1 MPVSV
6 TNAQKRRVRTALLK
20 RTALRLLREAN
31 LPSAQVDI
39 LLTDDAAIHTLN
51 FTYRGY
57 DRPTDVLSFAQR
69 DLVPGSPAAPTAPE
83 IPILLGDVVISVDTA
98 ERQAQEHSVSLEQE
112 LALLA
117 VHGLLHLLGYEDE
130 TEAGARAL
138 HGKER
143 ELLSFTFPSAALPG

>member
-1 MPVSV
+1 MPVTV
-6 TNAQKRRVRTALLK
+6 TNAQKRQVRTALLK
-20 RTALRLLREAN
+20 RTALRLLREAH

-51 FTYRGY
+51 YTYRGY

-69 DLVPGSPAAPTAPE
+69 DTISGTPDLPTSPE

-98 ERQAQEHSVSLEQE
+98 ERQAREHDVSLEQE

-117 VHGLLHLLGYEDE
+117 VHGVLHLLGYEDE
-130 TEAGARAL
+130 TEAGAQAL

-143 ELLSFTFPSAALPG
+143 ELLSFTFPSAGLPF